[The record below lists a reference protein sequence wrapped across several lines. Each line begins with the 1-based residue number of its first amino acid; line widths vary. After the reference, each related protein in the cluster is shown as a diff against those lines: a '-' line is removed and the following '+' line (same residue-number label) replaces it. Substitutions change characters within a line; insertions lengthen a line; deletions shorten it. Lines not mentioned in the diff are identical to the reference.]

1 MIPPK
6 SKWCS
11 IAIERMLQRNPD
23 VQKYIHSLT
32 DEDAQKT
39 GLTLFQFKVSEEL
52 SALQKE
58 ADQLNMPAYDLIIRY
73 IAETP
78 EQIEQMTAIRD
89 MDKHDQ
95 KSMYNQEKN
104 DIDFETAQ
112 RLWDDS
118 DLLEIPVNVKG
129 DSRSICIG
137 RLNGQFWTV
146 LINYIASDV
155 HILSARRSRK
165 EEVTLYYG
173 S

>member
-23 VQKYIHSLT
+23 VQKYINSLT
-32 DEDAQKT
+32 DEDARKA

-58 ADQLNMPAYDLIIRY
+58 ADRLKIPAYDLIIRY

-89 MDKHDQ
+89 TDKHDQ
-95 KSMYNQEKN
+95 KSMYNQEKY

-112 RLWDDS
+112 KLWEDS
-118 DLLEIPVNVKG
+118 DLLEIPINVEEE
-129 DSRSICIG
+129 SRSICIG
-137 RLNGQFWTV
+137 RLNGEFWTV
-146 LINYIASDV
+146 LINYISSDA
-155 HILSARRSRK
+155 HILAARRSRK
-165 EEVTLYYG
+165 EEVTLYHG